1 MHRKLAFPV
10 LSLTAAAVT
19 AAFLLEIPP
28 ALSIDPPA
36 RDPGVRGGAPGA
48 GLPLPGLSATQN
60 AFFERG
66 LADFNEAEEVDE
78 GLGPRMNLDG
88 CGGCHAQPA
97 VGGSSPAI
105 NPQVAFATKDG
116 GTDKVPSFIRL
127 RGPVREARLVRNP
140 DGSPNGGVAALFTI
154 TGREGAAGCTLAQ
167 PDFATEIANRNVIF
181 RTPTPVFGAGLLEE
195 IEDSTI
201 LANLAANS
209 AQKASLGI

>member
-66 LADFNEAEEVDE
+66 KDDFNEAEEVDE

-88 CGGCHAQPA
+88 CGGCHSQPA
-97 VGGSSPAI
+97 IGGTSPAV
-105 NPQVAFATKDG
+105 NPQVAFAEAAS
-116 GTDKVPSFIRL
+116 PSQLPALAQFIRAD
-127 RGPVREARLVRNP
+127 GPIREARFVRNP
-140 DGSPNGGVAALFTI
+140 DGTADGGVHALFTI
-154 TGREGAAGCTLAQ
+154 TGREGAGGCNIAQ
-167 PDFATEIANRNVIF
+167 PNFAREIANNNVIF
-181 RTPTPVFGAGLLEE
+181 RIPTPTFGAGL
-195 IEDSTI
+195 IEQIPD
-201 LANLAANS
+201 AA
-209 AQKASLGI
+209 